1 VYNSAN
7 PPWDGTLR
15 QVAMGAAIV
24 GDNEI
29 TNKNGSPPESTF
41 TKVFVG
47 VLILTILCLAGSG
60 LVVWNLRIHIPTQAY
75 TNDDTRLAAK
85 QVSDALMDINQKL
98 LSIFT
103 LGCGAIMGLLG
114 GKSLSS

>member
-1 VYNSAN
+1 VGDKEEMVKN
-7 PPWDGTLR
+7 PPDG
-15 QVAMGAAIV
+15 
-24 GDNEI
+24 
-29 TNKNGSPPESTF
+29 TF

-47 VLILTILCLAGSG
+47 VLILTILCLVGSG
-60 LVVWNLRIHIPTQAY
+60 LVVSNMRNHIPTQAY

>member
-1 VYNSAN
+1 
-7 PPWDGTLR
+7 
-15 QVAMGAAIV
+15 M
-24 GDNEI
+24 GDNEV
-29 TNKNGSPPESTF
+29 KNGSGAPPESTF

-47 VLILTILCLAGSG
+47 VLILTILCLVGSG
-60 LVVWNLRIHIPTQAY
+60 LVVWNLRSHIPTQAY

-85 QVSDALMDINQKL
+85 QVSDALMDINQNL

-114 GKSLSS
+114 GKSLSR